1 MESQKPFK
9 KSGVIFPLDCL
20 TPEQCAEFRVEVN
33 DIVSMCDSR
42 RLCMLGQARG
52 HHLAAALM
60 SSERIYTLVQ
70 THTEWPAVRLTE
82 CGISIKPPY
91 SKRQNVWHTDGA
103 AKIHGGDLVAL
114 WISIANARRDSG
126 FIFLSEL
133 SCFADLKKLP
143 MPERSDYVKD
153 DAAVERK
160 VIRVALKTG
169 QGVLFDCNNP
179 HANLQNYSAS
189 ARSGVL
195 GFFTK
200 DRP

>member
-1 MESQKPFK
+1 MEPQQSFK
-9 KSGVIFPLDCL
+9 ESGVIFPLDCL
-20 TPEQCAEFRVEVN
+20 TPAECAEFREEVN
-33 DIVSMCDSR
+33 IIISMCDSR
-42 RLCMLGQARG
+42 RLCILGQARG

-60 SSERIYTLVQ
+60 STERIYNLVQ
-70 THTEWPAVRLTE
+70 AHTGWTSVRLAE
-82 CGISIKPPY
+82 CGISIKSPY

-103 AKIHGGDLVAL
+103 VKIHGGYLVAL
-114 WISIANARRDSG
+114 WISIAKTRRDSG

-133 SCFADLKKLP
+133 SCFGDLKKLP
-143 MPERSDYVKD
+143 MPKKNHYVKD
-153 DAAVERK
+153 DADVERK
-160 VIRVALKTG
+160 IIRVPLKTG

-200 DRP
+200 DEP